1 MKMRVERGWGEREEQ
16 GCFATL
22 LISLVPMEIFPIYNA
37 KQRSESGQ
45 ICSNGTTVIIK
56 M

>member
-1 MKMRVERGWGEREEQ
+1 MQMRVERVLGRGGEE

-22 LISLVPMEIFPIYNA
+22 ITSLVPMEIFPVYNA
-37 KQRSESGQ
+37 KPRLESGQ
-45 ICSNGTTVIIK
+45 ICSNGTTVTVK